1 MNETQVLFVW
11 LDLAATTILVGGFA
25 YAAFVE
31 SPRARGRQAI
41 QSGCL
46 LLGAALLLEMSLNAH
61 RMQQISGI
69 NGMALV
75 ADVWEMKWSH
85 WWALRVAALGAIAF
99 GLSRAAPPWRIL
111 LAFGAVS
118 LLARSL
124 QGHAGAHG
132 TIPALVDWIH
142 LGAASLWVGGLVQ
155 LLLEPTRFADAAV
168 RAGRLFATALGPLVL
183 AGIYAAW
190 LHVATAARL
199 FGTPYGRVLI
209 AKLAVFAIALA
220 IGAMNRYRIVPAL
233 GRREPSADRGL
244 VRSVRIEVLVLFIV
258 LLLTALLGVLPM
270 PHAM

>member
-1 MNETQVLFVW
+1 MNGIQALFVW
-11 LDLAATTILVGGFA
+11 LDLVATTILVGGFG
-25 YAAFVE
+25 YASFIDA
-31 SPRARGRQAI
+31 PRARGRHAMQWA
-41 QSGCL
+41 CL
-46 LLGAALLLEMSLNAH
+46 LLGVALLLEISLNAR

-69 NGMALV
+69 TGLALV
-75 ADVWEMKWSH
+75 ADVWEMRWSH

-99 GLSRAAPPWRIL
+99 GLCRAAPPWRIL
-111 LAFGAVS
+111 VAVGAVS

-142 LGAASLWVGGLVQ
+142 LGAASVWVGGLVQ
-155 LLLEPTRFADAAV
+155 LLVEPSRLAEAAG
-168 RAGRLFATALGPLVL
+168 RAGRLFASALGPLVL
-183 AGIYAAW
+183 AGIFAAR

-199 FGTPYGRVLI
+199 FGTPYGRVLV

-220 IGAMNRYRIVPAL
+220 IGALNRGRIVPAL
-233 GRREPSADRGL
+233 GRGEPSADRRL

-258 LLLTALLGVLPM
+258 LLITALLGVLPM